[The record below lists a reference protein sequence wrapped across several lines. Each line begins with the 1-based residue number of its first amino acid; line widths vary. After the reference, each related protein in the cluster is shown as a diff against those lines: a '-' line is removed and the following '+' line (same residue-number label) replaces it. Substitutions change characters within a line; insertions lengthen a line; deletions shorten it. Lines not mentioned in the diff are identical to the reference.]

1 MRANNRVGGGG
12 GGWVW
17 YGKVWVLRTRCSVL
31 IELAGGSSS
40 WGVGE
45 RGIGIERWRLID

>member
-31 IELAGGSSS
+31 IELAGGVFLGSG
-40 WGVGE
+40 GVGY
-45 RGIGIERWRLID
+45 WD